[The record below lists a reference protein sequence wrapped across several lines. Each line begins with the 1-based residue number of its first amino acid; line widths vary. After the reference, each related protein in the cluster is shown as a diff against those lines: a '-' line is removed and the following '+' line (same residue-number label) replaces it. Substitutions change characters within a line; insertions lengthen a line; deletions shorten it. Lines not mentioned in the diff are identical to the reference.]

1 MAKKLAKVK
10 THLDCSPKEDALAR
24 AYVLTTNTL
33 QQNYVVA
40 GYADHGQNNR
50 QLASQAL
57 QRPHV
62 AERVD
67 YYRSM
72 MNAKLDI
79 RAERITAEFASIAFV
94 DPIDVFDIKDGIVT
108 VKDLDQ
114 IPPWARRAIMSVKS
128 KRTVNISEG
137 GDEYETTEIEV
148 KFHPKVAALT
158 KLAEIKNM
166 FKESNKA
173 KAPQVHLDLT
183 FEGAR

>member
-1 MAKKLAKVK
+1 MAKKIAKAK
-10 THLDCSPKEDALAR
+10 THLDCTPKEDALAR
-24 AYVLTTNTL
+24 DHALTTNTL

-40 GYADHGQNNR
+40 GYSDHGQNNR
-50 QLASQAL
+50 QLASQVL

-67 YYRSM
+67 YYKAM
-72 MNAKLDI
+72 MAAKLDI
-79 RAERITAEFASIAFV
+79 RAERITAEFAALAFV
-94 DPIDVFDIKDGIVT
+94 DPIDVFDIKDGVVT

-128 KRTVNISEG
+128 KRTVNLSES

-148 KFHPKVAALT
+148 KFHPKTAALT

-173 KAPQVHLDLT
+173 KAPQVHLDLS
-183 FEGAR
+183 FSGAR